1 MLKQQDVDAIYELMD
16 KTIELLE
23 GAGIRYHII
32 CGTALGLARHGGFI
46 PWDNDVDLGIH
57 VQDAEKVYALRDE
70 FASAGYVIVRADI
83 GFKCGSGDLING
95 VMQSSPNGL
104 QATGPANP
112 FTGVNQD
119 IFTFIE
125 GGMEGGVPVMRYATD
140 RARKTWPRE
149 VIPRS
154 GWYSTPQPTACFG
167 GYKVQTLP
175 PEDLRWYMCQ
185 SFGVHW
191 DTHDW
196 LGEPLEPWALE
207 CRWHS
212 KFRGMIP
219 KPKSLVQNQINSNAP
234 HYM

>member
-1 MLKQQDVDAIYELMD
+1 MICFLSAVAMFPFSCCAVSFQLMY
-16 KTIELLE
+16 LL
-23 GAGIRYHII
+23 
-32 CGTALGLARHGGFI
+32 
-46 PWDNDVDLGIH
+46 
-57 VQDAEKVYALRDE
+57 
-70 FASAGYVIVRADI
+70 
-83 GFKCGSGDLING
+83 
-95 VMQSSPNGL
+95 
-104 QATGPANP
+104 
-112 FTGVNQD
+112 QD

-125 GGMEGGVPVMRYATD
+125 DGTEGGVPVMRYATD

-154 GWYSTPQPTACFG
+154 GWYSMPQPTACFG

-185 SFGVHW
+185 SFGLHW

-212 KFRGMIP
+212 KFHGMVP
-219 KPKSLVQNQINSNAP
+219 KPKSLVRNQINSSASHNMLPEAKRSKRP
-234 HYM
+234 LGTCHVVGWYFVMMLFVFQIMYGMLGADATRTESNK